1 MFNGNVLK
9 DVAERVA
16 RTFAQAFLATYG
28 LSLTDVLDLDLAS
41 QAAAAG
47 GSAVLALAMGLLG
60 GKMGSST
67 EDASLR

>member
-1 MFNGNVLK
+1 MSNLAK

-28 LSLTDVLDLDLAS
+28 LSLTDVLNLDLAA

-60 GKMGSST
+60 GKLGGSN